1 MEINRTKGRRVCY
14 AMSPVLK
21 LDAPLSCYTL
31 VDLPVLN
38 ASGVF
43 NAVKLFLP
51 DGADGFA
58 PDESSTMDA
67 ELPMANLKIVL
78 AMRQAHADVY
88 GKPLLV
94 RDCDPVP
101 VVLRNGTWT
110 EYPKLLEEHC
120 LPLYWPKLLV
130 DFYGLKPTPN
140 GYVDADEERELAK
153 YAKDCKAVDDSAR
166 AFVQWAVADE

>member
-1 MEINRTKGRRVCY
+1 METSQAKGRRTCY
-14 AMSPVLK
+14 ILSPVLK
-21 LDAPLSCYTL
+21 LDSPLSCYDL
-31 VDLPVLN
+31 VDRPVLN

-43 NAVKLFLP
+43 NAVRVFLP
-51 DGADGFA
+51 DDAKDFF
-58 PDESSTMDA
+58 PDENAIMSGQ
-67 ELPMANLKIVL
+67 LPMANLKIVL
-78 AMRQAHADVY
+78 AMRQAHAGIYD
-88 GKPLLV
+88 KPLLV
-94 RDCDPVP
+94 RDCEPMP
-101 VVLRNGTWT
+101 MVLRNGTWT

-166 AFVQWAVADE
+166 AFVRWAVADD